1 VPKTKTRSST
11 PDPANDLCG
20 QSAAQIV
27 ATKRPHLMQLEK
39 IIKPDGVLCNA
50 TARSKKHC
58 LEILSELLV
67 RSYPEI
73 PSDLIFRC
81 LNDRERLGCTGLD
94 RGAAFPHCRV
104 ADIEESSAAL
114 IKLSE
119 PVDFDASDG
128 EPVDLVF
135 GMIVP
140 TELDDS
146 HYSDIKMITRVMADE
161 GLRSR
166 LRSMNS
172 SSDLYDALLDG
183 STLVLPEEV
192 RAAGGV

>member
-1 VPKTKTRSST
+1 
-11 PDPANDLCG
+11 
-20 QSAAQIV
+20 
-27 ATKRPHLMQLEK
+27 MQLEQ
-39 IIKPDGVLCNA
+39 IIQPDGVLCNA

-67 RSYPEI
+67 RSNPEI

-81 LNDRERLGCTGLD
+81 LNYRERLGCTGLD

-104 ADIEESSAAL
+104 ADIEQSNAAL

-119 PVDFDASDG
+119 PVDFDAADG

-135 GMIVP
+135 GMMVP

-146 HYSDIKMITRVMADE
+146 HYADIKMVTRVLADE

-172 SSDLYDALLDG
+172 TKDLYNALLDG
-183 STLVLPEEV
+183 SALILPDQLRV
-192 RAAGGV
+192 AQSS

>member
-1 VPKTKTRSST
+1 M
-11 PDPANDLCG
+11 
-20 QSAAQIV
+20 AAQIV
-27 ATKRPHLMQLEK
+27 ATPRPMQLEH

-67 RSYPEI
+67 RSNPEI
-73 PSDLIFRC
+73 SSDLIFRC

-104 ADIEESSAAL
+104 ADIEKSNAAL

-119 PVDFDASDG
+119 PVDFDAADG

-135 GMIVP
+135 GMMVP
-140 TELDDS
+140 TELDES
-146 HYSDIKMITRVMADE
+146 HYADIKMVTRVMADE

-166 LRSMNS
+166 LRSMNTTK
-172 SSDLYDALLDG
+172 DLYDALLDG
-183 STLVLPEEV
+183 SALVLPDQLRV
-192 RAAGGV
+192 AQRS

>member
-1 VPKTKTRSST
+1 MP
-11 PDPANDLCG
+11 
-20 QSAAQIV
+20 
-27 ATKRPHLMQLEK
+27 LEQ

-67 RSYPEI
+67 RSNPEI
-73 PSDLIFRC
+73 SSDLIFRC

-104 ADIEESSAAL
+104 AGIDTSIAAL

-119 PVDFDASDG
+119 PVDFDAADG
-128 EPVDLVF
+128 DPVDLVF
-135 GMIVP
+135 GMMVP
-140 TELDDS
+140 IELDDS
-146 HYSDIKMITRVMADE
+146 HYADIKMVTRVMADE

-183 STLVLPEEV
+183 SALVMPDPS
-192 RAAGGV
+192 RAASAT